1 MATLKLYLN
10 KNKRK
15 EDGSCSIR
23 IAVNHHGSSSY
34 ISLSQSVKPAEWDAR
49 TGKVKNRPDKNMLN
63 DYLQNRLYHYNELL
77 RKVMAA
83 QDYRNNWSATELKN
97 RIVALDTPEEEQVVL
112 FSVWYH
118 NFADRHGNT
127 RTREIYETTWKRI
140 CEFDTDASSLTFEAV
155 SREWLQRFDAFLAKT
170 SPSVNARNIHLRN
183 IRAVFNDALNEEV
196 TTCYPFRRFKIRAV
210 ETAKRDLSVEQL
222 HELWALQVEDWQQR
236 YIDCFKLSFL
246 LLGINIGDLLS
257 LPADCIHNGRI
268 EFNRKKTHRFYSIL
282 VLPEAMAIIDMYKG
296 NEHLLCWGDNV
307 SDYRYF
313 MARCNRCLRK
323 LGIVD
328 GLTTYWARHTWA
340 TLAFK
345 MGISKDT
352 ISLAL
357 GHSFGN
363 RVTSVYINTDLSQV
377 DEANRQLVDWL
388 LK

>member
-15 EDGSCSIR
+15 EDGCCSIR

-34 ISLSQSVKPAEWDAR
+34 ISLSQSLKPTEWDAR

-83 QDYRNNWSATELKN
+83 PEYRNNITATELKN
-97 RIVALDTPEEEQVVL
+97 RIVALDMPKEEQVVL
-112 FSVWYH
+112 FSTWYH
-118 NFADRHGNT
+118 SFTGRHGNT
-127 RTREIYETTWKRI
+127 RTKEIYETTWKRI
-140 CEFDTDASSLTFEAV
+140 CEFDTDANLLTFEAV

-196 TTCYPFRRFKIRAV
+196 TTCYPFRRYKIRAV
-210 ETAKRDLSVEQL
+210 ETAKRDLSVDQL
-222 HELWALQVEDWQQR
+222 RKLWALQAEDWQQR

-246 LLGINIGDLLS
+246 LLGTNIGDLLS

-282 VLPEAMAIIDMYKG
+282 VLPEAMAIIDKYRG
-296 NEHLLCWGDNV
+296 NEYLLCWGDNL

-323 LGIVD
+323 LGIVA

-345 MGISKDT
+345 IGISKDI

-363 RVTSVYINTDLSQV
+363 RVTSVYINSDLTQV
-377 DEANRQLVDWL
+377 DKANRLLVDWVL
-388 LK
+388 G